1 MATKEGSRKIQDVEP
16 LLSANWR
23 PSCLTEQGDDTE
35 NIYREFLAKLRITRD
50 RLPRNANPRQA
61 NKVNGTVLVVE
72 DQDSARESLAEL
84 LRGEGYEV
92 HEAVDGKMGIDLIS
106 KLDLDV
112 VLTDLMM
119 PGADGIEVLKHARAV
134 SPQSLII
141 LMTAHASVETAV
153 EAIRLGAQDYLLKPL
168 IFEDVLRK
176 MRHLMTHRKLA
187 WENQLL
193 RREVDGHFSPD
204 RPLGRSQ
211 AMQELSAMIKKVAP
225 TPTTVLITG
234 ESGVGKEVAARTIHA
249 NSPARDNVF
258 LPVNCSAIPEN
269 LLESQLFGHVKG
281 SFTGAI
287 SSQEGLFQR
296 ARGGTIFLDEIGEM
310 PLSLQPKLL
319 RVLEEKTVL
328 AVGSTTPV
336 KVNVRII
343 AASNRD
349 LKAEVEAGRF
359 RDDLYYRLNVFGIV
373 IPPLR
378 KRLDDL
384 PGLVEHLIRRHNVE
398 MKTNY
403 KGVDSATMRI
413 LMSLPW
419 KGNIRELDN
428 LLERAMILGSGEW
441 IRPADLPGQRSEGG
455 DFSAEENLAK
465 AVELYEKSH
474 IERTLS
480 KATGDKARAAELLG
494 LSLST
499 LYRKIEKLG
508 VEG

>member
-1 MATKEGSRKIQDVEP
+1 MTVA
-16 LLSANWR
+16 
-23 PSCLTEQGDDTE
+23 
-35 NIYREFLAKLRITRD
+35 
-50 RLPRNANPRQA
+50 
-61 NKVNGTVLVVE
+61 GTILVVE

-84 LRGEGYEV
+84 LRGGGYDV
-92 HEAVDGKMGIDLIS
+92 HEAADGIAAKEMINQ
-106 KLDLDV
+106 LDLDII
-112 VLTDLMM
+112 LTDLMM
-119 PGADGIEVLKHARAV
+119 PGADGIEVLKHARDV
-134 SPQSLII
+134 SPQSLVV

-153 EAIRLGAQDYLLKPL
+153 EALRLGAQDYLLKPL

-176 MRHLMTHRKLA
+176 VERLIAHRRLA

-193 RREVDGHFSPD
+193 RRQIDVQFSPD
-204 RPLGRSQ
+204 RPLGRSP
-211 AMQELSAMIKKVAP
+211 AMQEVTKMIMKVAP

-234 ESGVGKEVAARTIHA
+234 ESGVGKEVVARTIHA
-249 NSPARDNVF
+249 SSLAKDNVF

-281 SFTGAI
+281 SFTGAV

-296 ARGGTIFLDEIGEM
+296 ARGGTIFVDEIGEM

-319 RVLEEKTVL
+319 RVLEERTVL
-328 AVGSTTPV
+328 PVGSTTPV

-359 RDDLYYRLNVFGIV
+359 RDDLYYRLNVFEID

-378 KRLDDL
+378 KRLEDL
-384 PGLVEHLIRRHNVE
+384 PGLVEHLIQRHNVE
-398 MKTNY
+398 MKMNY

-413 LMSLPW
+413 LMSLVW

-428 LLERAMILGSGEW
+428 VLERAMILGGGEW
-441 IRPADLPGQRSEGG
+441 IRPADLPGQQSDGG
-455 DFSAEENLAK
+455 DFGSEDNLTK

-474 IERTLS
+474 IERTLN
-480 KATGDKARAAELLG
+480 KAGGDKARAADLLG

-508 VEG
+508 IEG

>member
-1 MATKEGSRKIQDVEP
+1 VT
-16 LLSANWR
+16 
-23 PSCLTEQGDDTE
+23 
-35 NIYREFLAKLRITRD
+35 
-50 RLPRNANPRQA
+50 
-61 NKVNGTVLVVE
+61 GTILVVE

-92 HEAVDGKMGIDLIS
+92 HEAADGNTAKDFINQ
-106 KLDLDV
+106 LDLDII
-112 VLTDLMM
+112 LTALMM
-119 PGADGIEVLKHARAV
+119 PGADGMEVLKHAREV
-134 SPQSLII
+134 SPQSLIV

-153 EAIRLGAQDYLLKPL
+153 EALRLGAQDYLFKPL

-176 MRHLMTHRKLA
+176 VERLTTHRKLA
-187 WENQLL
+187 WENQVL
-193 RREVDGHFSPD
+193 RREIDTHFSPD
-204 RPLGRSQ
+204 RPLGRSN
-211 AMQELSAMIKKVAP
+211 AMQEVTKMMMKVAP
-225 TPTTVLITG
+225 TPTTVLISG
-234 ESGVGKEVAARTIHA
+234 ESGVGKEVFARMIHA
-249 NSPARDNVF
+249 NSSAKDSVF
-258 LPVNCSAIPEN
+258 LPVNCSEIPEN

-281 SFTGAI
+281 SFTGAVG
-287 SSQEGLFQR
+287 SQEGLFQR

-328 AVGSTTPV
+328 PVGATTPV
-336 KVNVRII
+336 KVNVRIL

-349 LKAEVEAGRF
+349 LKDKVEAGRF
-359 RDDLYYRLNVFGIV
+359 REDLYYRINVFEIN
-373 IPPLR
+373 ISPLR

-384 PGLVEHLIRRHNVE
+384 PGLVEHLIQRHNLE

-428 LLERAMILGSGEW
+428 VLERAMILGDGEW
-441 IRPADLPGQRSEGG
+441 IKPADLPGQQNGVDEFG
-455 DFSAEENLAK
+455 AEDNLTK
-465 AVELYEKSH
+465 AVELYEKTH
-474 IERTLS
+474 IERTIG
-480 KATGDKARAAELLG
+480 KTGGDKIRAAELLG

-508 VEG
+508 IDR

>member
-1 MATKEGSRKIQDVEP
+1 
-16 LLSANWR
+16 
-23 PSCLTEQGDDTE
+23 
-35 NIYREFLAKLRITRD
+35 
-50 RLPRNANPRQA
+50 LP
-61 NKVNGTVLVVE
+61 GTVLVVE

-92 HEAVDGKMGIDLIS
+92 HEAADGNAAISLVDQ
-106 KLDLDV
+106 LDLDL
-112 VLTDLMM
+112 VLTDLTM
-119 PGADGIEVLKHARAV
+119 PGSDGIGVLRHIRDA
-134 SPQSLII
+134 SPQTLVI

-153 EAIRLGAQDYLLKPL
+153 EAIRLGAQDYLPKPL
-168 IFEDVLRK
+168 IFEDVLHK
-176 MRHLMTHRKLA
+176 AQHLMEHRKLA

-193 RREVDGHFSPD
+193 RREVNGHFSPE

-211 AMQELSAMIKKVAP
+211 AMQEIAALVKKVAP

-234 ESGVGKEVAARTIHA
+234 ESGVGKEVVARTLHTH
-249 NSPARDNVF
+249 SLSKDNVF

-281 SFTGAI
+281 SFTGAV

-328 AVGSTTPV
+328 PVGSTAPV
-336 KVNVRII
+336 KVNVRIL

-349 LKAEVEAGRF
+349 LKTEVETGRF
-359 RDDLYYRLNVFGIV
+359 RDDLFYRLNVFEIN

-384 PGLVEHLIRRHNVE
+384 PGLVEHLIHRHNVE

-413 LMSLPW
+413 LMSFPW

-428 LLERAMILGSGEW
+428 VLERAMILGNGEW
-441 IRPADLPGQRSEGG
+441 ITPVELPGQRSEGE
-455 DFSAEENLAK
+455 DFGSEDDLTK
-465 AVELYEKSH
+465 AIELYEKSH
-474 IERTLS
+474 IERTLN
-480 KATGDKARAAELLG
+480 KAGGDKMRAADLLG

-508 VEG
+508 IEG

>member
-1 MATKEGSRKIQDVEP
+1 VSGI
-16 LLSANWR
+16 
-23 PSCLTEQGDDTE
+23 
-35 NIYREFLAKLRITRD
+35 
-50 RLPRNANPRQA
+50 
-61 NKVNGTVLVVE
+61 VLVVE

-92 HEAVDGKMGIDLIS
+92 HEAVDGKMAIGIID

-112 VLTDLMM
+112 ILTDLMM
-119 PGADGIEVLKHARAV
+119 PGADGIEVLKHAREV
-134 SPQSLII
+134 SPQSLVI

-176 MRHLMTHRKLA
+176 TRHLMTHRQLA

-193 RREVDGHFSPD
+193 RREVDSHFAPD
-204 RPLGRSQ
+204 RPLGRSP

-225 TPTTVLITG
+225 TPTTVLVTG
-234 ESGVGKEVAARTIHA
+234 ESGVGKEVVARTIHA
-249 NSPARDNVF
+249 TSLARDNVF

-269 LLESQLFGHVKG
+269 LLESQLFGHIKG
-281 SFTGAI
+281 SFTGAV

-328 AVGSTTPV
+328 PVGSTTPI

-349 LKAEVEAGRF
+349 LKTEVEALRF
-359 RDDLYYRLNVFGIV
+359 RDDLYYRLNVFEIF

-378 KRLDDL
+378 KRLEDL
-384 PGLVEHLIRRHNVE
+384 PGLVEHLIQRHNVE
-398 MKTNY
+398 MKMNY

-428 LLERAMILGSGEW
+428 VLERAMILGGGEW
-441 IRPADLPGQRSEGG
+441 IRPADLPGQQSEGG
-455 DFSAEENLAK
+455 DFGSEDNLTK

-474 IERTLS
+474 IERTLN
-480 KATGDKARAAELLG
+480 KAAGDKARAAELLG

>member
-1 MATKEGSRKIQDVEP
+1 MS
-16 LLSANWR
+16 S
-23 PSCLTEQGDDTE
+23 
-35 NIYREFLAKLRITRD
+35 
-50 RLPRNANPRQA
+50 
-61 NKVNGTVLVVE
+61 NGCILVAE
-72 DQDSARESLAEL
+72 DQDSARESLVEL
-84 LRGEGYEV
+84 LRAEGYEV
-92 HEAVDGKMGIDLIS
+92 HEAADGKEAIAQVN

-119 PGADGIEVLKHARAV
+119 PGADGIAVLRHVREL
-134 SPQSLII
+134 SPQTLVL

-153 EAIRLGAQDYLLKPL
+153 EAIRAGAQDYLLKPL
-168 IFEDVLRK
+168 IFDDVLRK
-176 MRHLMTHRKLA
+176 VQNLMSHRKLA

-193 RREVDGHFSPD
+193 KKEVSDHFSPD

-211 AMQELSAMIKKVAP
+211 AMQDILVMIKKVAP
-225 TPTTVLITG
+225 TPTIVLISG
-234 ESGVGKEVAARTIHA
+234 ESGVGKEVVARTIHA
-249 NSPARDNVF
+249 NSLGRDNVF

-287 SSQEGLFQR
+287 NSQEGLFQR

-328 AVGSTTPV
+328 PVGSTTPV
-336 KVNVRII
+336 KVNVRIL

-359 RDDLYYRLNVFGIV
+359 REDLYYRLCVFEID

-378 KRLDDL
+378 KRLEDL
-384 PGLVEHLIRRHNVE
+384 PALVEHLIQRHNLE

-428 LLERAMILGSGEW
+428 VLERAMILGNGEW
-441 IRPADLPGQRSEGG
+441 IGPTDLPGHGSAAADG
-455 DFSAEENLAK
+455 DYANEDNLTR

-474 IERTLS
+474 IERTLG
-480 KATGDKARAAELLG
+480 KAGGDKIRAADMLG

-499 LYRKIEKLG
+499 L
-508 VEG
+508 

>member
-1 MATKEGSRKIQDVEP
+1 MT
-16 LLSANWR
+16 
-23 PSCLTEQGDDTE
+23 
-35 NIYREFLAKLRITRD
+35 
-50 RLPRNANPRQA
+50 
-61 NKVNGTVLVVE
+61 GTVLVIE
-72 DQDSARESLAEL
+72 DQESARESLAEL

-92 HEAVDGKMGIDLIS
+92 HEAADGIAGIDLIK
-106 KLDLDV
+106 KLDLDII
-112 VLTDLMM
+112 LTDLMM
-119 PGADGIEVLKHARAV
+119 PGADGIEVLKHAREI
-134 SPQSLII
+134 SPQSLIM

-153 EAIRLGAQDYLLKPL
+153 EALRLGAQDYMLKPL
-168 IFEDVLRK
+168 IFEEVLRK
-176 MRHLMTHRKLA
+176 MRHLMMHRKLA

-193 RREVDGHFSPD
+193 RREVDAYFAAD

-211 AMQELSAMIKKVAP
+211 AMQGITTLIKKVAP

-234 ESGVGKEVAARTIHA
+234 ESGVGKEVVARTIHA
-249 NSPARDNVF
+249 SSLAKDNVF

-287 SSQEGLFQR
+287 SSQEGLFLR

-328 AVGSTTPV
+328 PVGSTIPV
-336 KVNVRII
+336 KVSVRII

-349 LKAEVEAGRF
+349 LHAEVEAGRF
-359 RDDLYYRLNVFGIV
+359 RDDLYYRLNVFEIN

-378 KRLDDL
+378 KRLEDL
-384 PGLVEHLIRRHNVE
+384 PALVEHLIHRHNVD
-398 MKTNY
+398 MKMDY

-428 LLERAMILGSGEW
+428 VLERGMILGGGEW
-441 IRPADLPGQRSEGG
+441 IRPADLPGQQFDDNDVGSQ
-455 DFSAEENLAK
+455 DKLNK

-474 IERTLS
+474 IERILNKTAS
-480 KATGDKARAAELLG
+480 DKARAADILG

-508 VEG
+508 IEG

>member
-1 MATKEGSRKIQDVEP
+1 MT
-16 LLSANWR
+16 
-23 PSCLTEQGDDTE
+23 
-35 NIYREFLAKLRITRD
+35 
-50 RLPRNANPRQA
+50 
-61 NKVNGTVLVVE
+61 GTILVVE
-72 DQDSARESLAEL
+72 DQNSARESLAEL

-92 HEAVDGKMGIDLIS
+92 HEAADGNSAIALIDQH
-106 KLDLDV
+106 DLDM

-119 PGADGIEVLKHARAV
+119 PGSDGIAVLRHVRDV
-134 SPQSLII
+134 SPQTLVM
-141 LMTAHASVETAV
+141 LMTAHASVETAI
-153 EAIRLGAQDYLLKPL
+153 EALHLGAQDYLLKPL
-168 IFEDVLRK
+168 VFADVLRK
-176 MRHLMTHRKLA
+176 VRHLMEHRKLA

-193 RREVDGHFSPD
+193 RREVDGHFSAD
-204 RPLGRSQ
+204 RPFGRSQ
-211 AMQELSAMIKKVAP
+211 TMRDLCKLIMKVAP

-234 ESGVGKEVAARTIHA
+234 ESGVGKEVVARTIHA
-249 NSPARDNVF
+249 NSLSKDNVF

-281 SFTGAI
+281 SFTGAV

-328 AVGSTTPV
+328 PVGSTTPV
-336 KVNVRII
+336 RVNVRIL

-349 LKAEVEAGRF
+349 LKAEVDAGRF
-359 RDDLYYRLNVFGIV
+359 RDDLYYRLNVFDIH

-378 KRLDDL
+378 KRLEDL
-384 PGLVEHLIRRHNVE
+384 PALVEHLIHRHNLE

-428 LLERAMILGSGEW
+428 VLERAMILGNGEW
-441 IRPADLPGQRSEGG
+441 ISPADLPGQRSDEE
-455 DFSAEENLAK
+455 DFGIEDDLNRAI
-465 AVELYEKSH
+465 ELYEKTH
-474 IERTLS
+474 IERILN
-480 KATGDKARAAELLG
+480 KAGGDKARAAELMG

-499 LYRKIEKLG
+499 LYRKIEKLA

>member
-1 MATKEGSRKIQDVEP
+1 MNSNGSI
-16 LLSANWR
+16 
-23 PSCLTEQGDDTE
+23 
-35 NIYREFLAKLRITRD
+35 
-50 RLPRNANPRQA
+50 
-61 NKVNGTVLVVE
+61 LVAE
-72 DQDSARESLAEL
+72 DQDSARESLVEL

-92 HEAVDGKMGIDLIS
+92 YEAADGTAAISLIDT
-106 KLDLDV
+106 LDLDL

-119 PGADGIEVLKHARAV
+119 PGADGIAVMKHVRDIA
-134 SPQSLII
+134 PQTLVMIMS
-141 LMTAHASVETAV
+141 AHATVETAI

-168 IFEDVLRK
+168 LFAEVLRK
-176 MRHLMTHRKLA
+176 IRHLMDHRKLA

-193 RREVDGHFSPD
+193 RREVNDHFSPD
-204 RPLGRSQ
+204 RPLGRSA
-211 AMQELSAMIKKVAP
+211 AMQEIVTMIRKVAP
-225 TPTTVLITG
+225 TPTTVLISG
-234 ESGVGKEVAARTIHA
+234 ESGVGKEVVARAIHSGSQA
-249 NSPARDNVF
+249 KDNVF
-258 LPVNCSAIPEN
+258 LPINCSAIPEN

-281 SFTGAI
+281 SFTGAVG
-287 SSQEGLFQR
+287 SQEGLFQR

-328 AVGSTTPV
+328 PVGSTTPV
-336 KVNVRII
+336 KVNVRIL

-349 LKAEVEAGRF
+349 LKSEVEAGRF
-359 RDDLYYRLNVFGIV
+359 REDLYYRINVFEIN

-384 PGLVEHLIRRHNVE
+384 PGLVEHLIQRHNLE
-398 MKTNY
+398 MKSNY

-428 LLERAMILGSGEW
+428 VLERAMILGDGEW
-441 IRPADLPGQRSEGG
+441 IKPADLPGQKNRIDE
-455 DFSAEENLAK
+455 FSGEDNLAK
-465 AVELYEKSH
+465 AVELYEKTH
-474 IERTLS
+474 IERTIG
-480 KATGDKARAAELLG
+480 KTGGDKIRAAELLG

-508 VEG
+508 IDG